1 MSFHDNM
8 ETWESW
14 CESEH
19 CPVCRNDEPPGDL
32 VTIRETEYS
41 WLEAHP
47 RVCLP
52 GTRYL
57 MAKTHAVELYDL
69 SDRELT
75 GFMKDVQDAA
85 RALKHITG
93 AVKINYEIHGNTVP
107 HLHVHLFPR
116 SEDDP
121 FPGQPIQY
129 NQIDPS
135 VYGEGDFEVFTQE
148 MQDWFAQRVGNEKH

>member
-8 ETWESW
+8 EKWRRW
-14 CESEH
+14 CESEC
-19 CPVCRNDEPPGDL
+19 CPVCRSEEPPGDL
-32 VTIRETEYS
+32 VTIRETAHS

-52 GTRYL
+52 GTCYV

-69 SDRELT
+69 SEPDLL
-75 GFMKDVQDAA
+75 GFMRDVQSAA
-85 RALKHITG
+85 RALQAVTG

-116 SEDDP
+116 SADDP

-129 NQIDPS
+129 NRIDPP
-135 VYGEGDFEVFTQE
+135 VYAEGAFEEFARA
-148 MQDWFAQRVGNEKH
+148 MQDWFAARNQRAPS